1 MVKTLLFV
9 IFFGAGLCA
18 IAVSALVPDLNQFYS
33 IKIKLD
39 DTEQTNKKIQKL
51 IEDHDFMIKKL
62 KEDPN
67 SAERLATVTLGFEP
81 NSTETAFPKPKQKTL
96 MAAKLALRS
105 ARPVET
111 PETVLPEWL
120 VRVTNDEMRTVL
132 FMSGAGLV
140 LVSFVCFVPRRKQ
153 IQAVEQ

>member
-51 IEDHDFMIKKL
+51 IEDHDFMIRKL

-67 SAERLATVTLGFEP
+67 SAERLATVLLFFCVVPEP
-81 NSTETAFPKPKQKTL
+81 VFVRNLS
-96 MAAKLALRS
+96 AL
-105 ARPVET
+105 
-111 PETVLPEWL
+111 L
-120 VRVTNDEMRTVL
+120 
-132 FMSGAGLV
+132 
-140 LVSFVCFVPRRKQ
+140 
-153 IQAVEQ
+153 